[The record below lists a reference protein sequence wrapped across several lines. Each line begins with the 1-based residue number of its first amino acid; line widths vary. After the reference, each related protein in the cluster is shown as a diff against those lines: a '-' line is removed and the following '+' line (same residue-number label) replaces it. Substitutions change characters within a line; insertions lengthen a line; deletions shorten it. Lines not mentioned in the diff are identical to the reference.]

1 MKAAVDYL
9 AQALTE
15 QAAEHQAQGYC
26 PLSFDEP
33 ATRFVL
39 RETAERAVAI
49 ALDDAERYK
58 NNLVGAL
65 RHAKLSPPPC
75 SEPSTPQ
82 TAP

>member
-1 MKAAVDYL
+1 MKAAPDYL

-15 QAAEHQAQGYC
+15 QAAQHQAQGYC

-49 ALDDAERYK
+49 ALADAERYK
-58 NNLVGAL
+58 DNLVGAL
-65 RHAKLSPPPC
+65 RRSP
-75 SEPSTPQ
+75 SSTPQ
-82 TAP
+82 ADVATATP